1 MSYEEQIGKELDEA
15 RIRVLEL
22 EERALHARVIDAA
35 QALVDFSYTGLKV
48 VNVNI
53 DIAELVS
60 FANVDPTVTVT
71 PDTLAVDN
79 FGDGLQMKYY
89 VMFLCTNGDAWP
101 TTKSENVFDTL
112 AEAEEQVDRLQYAY
126 EGRGSFYVLSSTTH
140 PDDDEA

>member
-53 DIAELVS
+53 DIAEPVS

-89 VMFLCTNGDAWP
+89 VMFLSTNGDAWP

-112 AEAEEQVDRLQYAY
+112 AEAEELVDRLQYDY
-126 EGRGSFYVLSSTTH
+126 EGRGSYYVLSSTTH